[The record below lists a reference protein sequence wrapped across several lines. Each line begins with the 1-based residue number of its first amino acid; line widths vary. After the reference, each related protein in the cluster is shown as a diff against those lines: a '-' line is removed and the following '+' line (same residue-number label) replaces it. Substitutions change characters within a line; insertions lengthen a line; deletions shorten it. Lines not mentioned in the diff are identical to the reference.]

1 MSGRDNVRRVSL
13 HTLVK
18 KLEHTVFMLDGQ
30 RLSLGRLLEEMAWK
44 KAGWPSKRGVKEQAD
59 MLNEIK
65 REVDDLLTALRQ
77 FYPHA
82 LDTEAKE
89 EA

>member
-1 MSGRDNVRRVSL
+1 MRRVSL

-44 KAGWPSKRGVKEQAD
+44 QTGWPSKQGVKEQAD

-65 REVDDLLTALRQ
+65 KEVDDLLAALRL

-82 LDTEAKE
+82 LDIDAKE